1 MVKTDL
7 TIVSDPLL
15 SEFGPTRP
23 TILVADCLSKHG
35 FNVRVVSTVVAQEI
49 KESFEDLGITVF
61 EIATRSLP
69 ISESLAWL
77 KEWLTEASYSG
88 NSRKTP
94 HLEGVVL
101 NFSNVI
107 PTRSRFWYAQGPPSI
122 TLSNIETTLSWHYRL
137 VYTVIAPILAILDKR
152 MTHRFAES
160 ADKVVVN
167 SEYLRSV
174 YEKLGVDV
182 SAVIY
187 PPLDC
192 ELFRPTSV
200 PNSSSYVLTYFGKE
214 TKLSTLK
221 KLADLGV
228 NIKIFGGKMTV
239 PRQFHNHPHLSLLG
253 RISNLELVRLYSNAS
268 FTIFPFLDE
277 PFGYIPIESMA
288 CGTPVLTFD
297 SQGPSET
304 VIDGVTGWLAED
316 DRSLIETALQVWK
329 RGYNSSMRSECRER
343 SLMFDKRKIG
353 EKWVD
358 LLT

>member
-1 MVKTDL
+1 MVNTDL

-23 TILVADCLSKHG
+23 TILVADCLSKQD
-35 FNVRVVSTVVAQEI
+35 FNVRVISTVVAQEI
-49 KESFEDLGITVF
+49 KDDFEDLDISVF
-61 EIATRSLP
+61 ELATGSLP
-69 ISESLAWL
+69 ISESLVWF

-88 NSRKTP
+88 NSRKMP
-94 HLEGVVL
+94 HLEDVVL
-101 NFSNVI
+101 NFSNVVS
-107 PTRSRFWYAQGPPSI
+107 TRSRFWYAQGPPSI
-122 TLSNIETTLSWHYRL
+122 TLSSIKTTFSWHYRL
-137 VYTVIAPILAILDKR
+137 IYTLIAPILASLDKK

-160 ADKVVVN
+160 ADNVVVN
-167 SEYLRSV
+167 SEYLRTV
-174 YEKLGVDV
+174 YERLGVEV
-182 SAVIY
+182 GAVIY

-192 ELFRPTSV
+192 ELFKPNVTS
-200 PNSSSYVLTYFGKE
+200 NSSSYVLTYFGKE

-221 KLADLGV
+221 RLADLGV

-239 PRQFHNHPHLSLLG
+239 PRKFRNHPNLTLLG
-253 RISNLELVRLYSNAS
+253 RISNEDLVRLYSNAS

-297 SQGPSET
+297 RQGPSET

-316 DRSLIETALQVWK
+316 DQSLIEIALRVWK
-329 RGYNSSMRSECRER
+329 NGYNSSMRGECRER
-343 SLMFDKRKIG
+343 SLLFDKRRVG
-353 EKWVD
+353 EQWVQ